1 MIQLSGK
8 LICKNLEE
16 SESVRRFLPE
26 HIQLTKNEP
35 GCVRFDVQE
44 TSDPLI
50 WTVEELFVD
59 QKSFDAHQE
68 RTKQSQ
74 WAAETAAIVR
84 QYEIQEVA

>member
-26 HIQLTKNEP
+26 HIQLTKKEP

-50 WTVEELFVD
+50 WTVEELFLD
-59 QKSFDAHQE
+59 QKSFDAHQT
-68 RTKQSQ
+68 RTKQSR
-74 WAAETAAIVR
+74 WAVETAAIVR
-84 QYEIQEVA
+84 EYKIQEVA